1 MKRWS
6 DIDPG
11 HGILEIKGNAEMA
24 LQGIAF
30 DSRKVAPGFLFVA
43 QKGIHTDGHLYIASA
58 IERGASAVVC
68 EELPRRFP
76 KMYFSSKWTTQ
87 MKCWVTWPR
96 RGMTILPGKSR

>member
-68 EELPRRFP
+68 EELP
-76 KMYFSSKWTTQ
+76 SS
-87 MKCWVTWPR
+87 
-96 RGMTILPGKSR
+96 LPENVLFIKVDNA